1 MTETISVNHRTFQ
14 TLAIQSLRYCLGR
27 RTFAVI
33 DCVEFIR
40 KHWQDLTKHAKAII
54 IRDLDEALQ
63 SHEDDLRDNRE
74 YCYLGDQCD
83 YQKWKS
89 LREWINT
96 QPSES

>member
-1 MTETISVNHRTFQ
+1 MSEQISVDCRTFQ
-14 TLAIQSLRYCLGR
+14 TLAIQSLRYCMGR

-33 DCVEFIR
+33 DCVAFLR
-40 KHWQDLTKHAKAII
+40 QHWKDLTKNAKIII

-63 SHEDDLRDNRE
+63 WHEEDLKDGKE
-74 YCYLGDQCD
+74 YCYLGDECD

-96 QPSES
+96 QPSKS

>member
-1 MTETISVNHRTFQ
+1 MTKNVSVSHRTFQ
-14 TLAIQSLRYCLGR
+14 TLAIQSLRYCMGR

-33 DCVEFIR
+33 DCVEFLSR
-40 KHWQDLTKHAKAII
+40 HWQDLTKHAKIII

-63 SHEDDLRDNRE
+63 WHEDDLKAGKE
-74 YCYLGDQCD
+74 YCYLGDECD